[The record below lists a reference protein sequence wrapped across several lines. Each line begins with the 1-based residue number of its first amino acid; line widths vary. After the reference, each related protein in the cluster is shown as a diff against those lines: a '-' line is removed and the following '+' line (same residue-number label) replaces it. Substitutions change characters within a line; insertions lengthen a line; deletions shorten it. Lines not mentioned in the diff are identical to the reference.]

1 MDHTM
6 EVFGM
11 KKGAGITK
19 AVAFLYSQYLPLIT
33 SVSSDHH

>member
-1 MDHTM
+1 M

-19 AVAFLYSQYLPLIT
+19 AVAFYIPQYLPLIT
-33 SVSSDHH
+33 SISSNHH